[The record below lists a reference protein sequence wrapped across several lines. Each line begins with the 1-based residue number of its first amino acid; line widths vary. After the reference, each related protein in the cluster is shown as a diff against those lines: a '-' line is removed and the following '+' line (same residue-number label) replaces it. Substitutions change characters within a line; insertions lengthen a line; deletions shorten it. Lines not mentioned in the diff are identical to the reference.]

1 MAMIEDSGRFD
12 GRTLSWPDREAFH
25 GDGPFALVEEE
36 VLGARVHVFRERPRN
51 MAALVASAARFGDE
65 IAFVFDDGPIRFAQY
80 AEQVA
85 ALARFLADEHGIAKG
100 DRVALLG
107 ANSAAWVVAFS
118 AITSLGAIAVALNGW
133 WVEEEIRHGIALS
146 KPKLV
151 LADRRRMSR
160 VPVLATEGIV
170 LREMEGF
177 VAEGL
182 GRSASD
188 PSTIDPSPGAP
199 SAGADAGALPARGAS
214 SSRALPAVDVA
225 EDDPAV
231 ILFTSGTTGRPKG
244 AVQTHRNLMV
254 LATCT
259 GQVASQIPVDPNAR
273 VDPPCSL
280 YLLPLFHVSG
290 LQGGLIHT
298 LMLGWKSVWLSTR
311 FDERRVYELTERE
324 RVTTW
329 SVVPSQLFR
338 LLEHPA
344 FHDYDLSSVRSVGGG
359 GSAWPPSLSE
369 LVRKQLPVAAEAM
382 SFGFGQTESG
392 GMGTANNGPPLRAR
406 PDSAGRPRPT
416 MQVEIRD
423 EQGVALPAGVEGEIC
438 LRGAAV
444 FLGYWEDP
452 QATRAAF
459 HPDRWLRTGDIGRIE
474 DGLLFVAGRRGDLV
488 IRGGENVYP
497 AEIEAALLAHP
508 SVAEAAVFGIPH
520 RILGEEVKAVVR
532 PQDGA
537 SVVEA
542 ELRHWLST
550 RVAPFKVPS
559 QFELTREALPRNVTG
574 KILKHVLRDG
584 GQSIFREE

>member
-1 MAMIEDSGRFD
+1 MVMIEDSGRFD
-12 GRTLSWPDREAFH
+12 GRTLRWPDRTAFH

-36 VLGARVHVFRERPRN
+36 VLGSRVHVFRERPRN
-51 MAALVASAARFGDE
+51 MAALVASSARFGDE

-85 ALARFLADEHGIAKG
+85 VLARFLAERHGIAKG
-100 DRVALLG
+100 DRIALLG

-133 WVEEEIRHGIALS
+133 WVEDEIRHGIALT

-170 LREMEGF
+170 LREMEAF

-182 GRSASD
+182 GAFSSA
-188 PSTIDPSPGAP
+188 
-199 SAGADAGALPARGAS
+199 
-214 SSRALPAVDVA
+214 ALPAVEVA

-259 GQVASQIPVDPNAR
+259 GQVASQIPADPSAR

-298 LMLGWKSVWLSTR
+298 LMLGWKSVWISTR
-311 FDERRVYELTERE
+311 FDERRVFELTERE

-338 LLEHPA
+338 LLEHPQ

-392 GMGTANNGPPLRAR
+392 GMGTANNGPPLRVR

-416 MQVEIRD
+416 MELEIRD
-423 EQGVALPAGVEGEIC
+423 EQGEPCPVGIEGEIC

-452 QATRAAF
+452 AATRAAF
-459 HPDRWLRTGDIGRIE
+459 HADRWLRTGDIGRIE

-508 SVAEAAVFGIPH
+508 AVAEAAVFGIPH

-532 PQDGA
+532 PHDGT
-537 SVVEA
+537 SVEEA
-542 ELRHWLST
+542 ELRRWLST
-550 RVAPFKVPS
+550 RVAKFKVPS
-559 QFELTREALPRNVTG
+559 QFELTRAALPRNVTG

-584 GQSIFREE
+584 GESSFREE